1 MYVYIY
7 FLSTDKLQFYCT
19 SETELYTAPLNFF
32 FFFNKNKLQDT
43 SSQLLNTHKLMSSS
57 LHIDNSA
64 FVTYSKAQVTLSV
77 VKIEYYFASLWISFL
92 FHWGYIF
99 CQVFHYSFNF
109 FFSFFFSLG
118 KYFLFWKKKDIYNF
132 YLSSSYFLTRKYF
145 KPWLL
150 QFHKMVQNKS
160 YEKHLYNSRN

>member
-109 FFSFFFSLG
+109 FFFFFFHLG
-118 KYFLFWKKKDIYNF
+118 NIFFSGKKRTSTISIC
-132 YLSSSYFLTRKYF
+132 LPLT
-145 KPWLL
+145 
-150 QFHKMVQNKS
+150 S
-160 YEKHLYNSRN
+160 